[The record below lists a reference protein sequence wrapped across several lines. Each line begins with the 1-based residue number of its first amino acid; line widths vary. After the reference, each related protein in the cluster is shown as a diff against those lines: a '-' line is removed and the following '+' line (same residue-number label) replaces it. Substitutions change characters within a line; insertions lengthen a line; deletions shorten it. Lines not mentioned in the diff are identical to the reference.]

1 MPNPASPPLS
11 RSFPAARLFGLAFG
25 LFAVAWVLHSLAGS
39 LLARPSLALQLAPVD
54 SSQFRANAFPPDL
67 PGRDALPALGTWNA
81 HNSAVTGIWT
91 SAPLTTSAALLQF
104 RISGTLHPPAT
115 SLVLRTAD
123 GREIAPLNA
132 NLSAHDRWKRINF
145 SAPAG
150 PFQIVAK
157 DDSRDDWLAFTAPVE
172 ISRWA
177 WLTGKLTRPWVVN
190 TVTTLAAALA
200 LAGLFVVR
208 ALLAAK
214 LAASTAWPGWR
225 FVPWVALLVYAVFF
239 VRHIDTVAGPND
251 SGGYLNSAKALASGH
266 LGPLPRPIWGPA
278 AGETD
283 LTPYLASTFP
293 SYYAAG
299 RMAAE
304 YSVGLPLLVA
314 PAGRIFGMDAG
325 VRWVIWLHLVFG
337 VVIVRL
343 FARSAG
349 LSEGWSWLAAAIIGL
364 SPVYLHQGL
373 QPQSDSI
380 ALVWCTAA
388 VYWAWTSRE
397 HPWRAVPA
405 GLATG
410 LAVFLRPSDALLLL
424 PLVITLAGH
433 WRQFGLWVAAGLPCA
448 IWQGWYNYTLH
459 GSPFV
464 TGYRDQIYHHFFGLD
479 YLPES
484 LPFYARWLPL
494 LFTPLVVL
502 ALAGPFLRAIPLRLR
517 LMLAVWAG
525 VFAALYACYWYTQ
538 GDWYNTRFLLPA
550 APALVV
556 LALLVA
562 QTLAERTRL
571 TPFRAGSFGRSFL
584 PSCLLVAGVT
594 GLLIHQIRE
603 YRVLYWMHY
612 NARNADAPRWLA
624 AHVPPDA
631 VIFARHATNSL
642 LYYTD
647 LTFVRSDHDKAQSPE
662 FFAAIARTGRPIY
675 AFNYWWEDHDG
686 EPGADDHPGPDRGR
700 PRLPGTWK
708 RIAVLYDQE
717 IHVWQWSPESAAGKR

>member
-1 MPNPASPPLS
+1 M
-11 RSFPAARLFGLAFG
+11 
-25 LFAVAWVLHSLAGS
+25 
-39 LLARPSLALQLAPVD
+39 
-54 SSQFRANAFPPDL
+54 
-67 PGRDALPALGTWNA
+67 LPALGTWNA
-81 HNSAVTGIWT
+81 RDATVTGLWT
-91 SAPLTTSAALLQF
+91 SAPLRTSAALLQF
-104 RISGTLHPPAT
+104 RIAGALRPPST
-115 SLVLRTAD
+115 SLTLRTAD
-123 GREIAPLNA
+123 GREIAPLTTDLDA
-132 NLSAHDRWKRINF
+132 GERWKRINF
-145 SAPAG
+145 PAPDG

-157 DDSRDDWLAFTAPVE
+157 DDSPEAWLAFTAPVE
-172 ISRWA
+172 ISRWS
-177 WLTGKLTRPWVVN
+177 WLHGKLTRPWVVQ
-190 TVTTLAAALA
+190 TALALAAALA
-200 LAGLFVVR
+200 LAGIFLIR
-208 ALLAAK
+208 APLAAK
-214 LAASTAWPGWR
+214 LAASTASTVWR
-225 FVPWVALLVYAVFF
+225 FVPWAALLVYAAFF
-239 VRHIDTVAGPND
+239 ARHIDTVAGPND
-251 SGGYLNSAKALASGH
+251 SGGYLNSAKALTSGH
-266 LGPLPRPIWGPA
+266 LGPLPRPIWGPS

-299 RMAAE
+299 RMAPE

-314 PAGRIFGMDAG
+314 PAARILGMDGG
-325 VRWVIWLHLVFG
+325 VLVVIWVHLVLG
-337 VVIVRL
+337 VIITRL
-343 FARSAG
+343 FARAAG
-349 LSEGWSWLAAAIIGL
+349 LGEGWSWLAAAIIGL

-410 LAVFLRPSDALLLL
+410 LAVFLRPSDTLLLL
-424 PLVITLAGH
+424 PLVIVLAGH

-448 IWQGWYNYTLH
+448 VWQGWYNHTLH

-484 LPFYARWLPL
+484 LPFYARWLPM
-494 LFTPLVVL
+494 LFTPLIVL
-502 ALAGPFLRAIPLRLR
+502 ALAGPFLRTIPLRLR

-525 VFAALYACYWYTQ
+525 VFASLYACYWYTQ

-562 QTLAERTRL
+562 QALTERAGLA
-571 TPFRAGSFGRSFL
+571 PFRAGSFARSFL
-584 PSCLLVAGVT
+584 PSSLLVASVA
-594 GLLIHQIRE
+594 GLLIFQIRE

-612 NARNADAPRWLA
+612 NARNADSVRWLA

-642 LYYTD
+642 LYYTG

-675 AFNYWWEDHDG
+675 ALNYWWEDHSG
-686 EPGADDHPGPDRGR
+686 EPRADDHPGPDRGR
-700 PRLPGTWK
+700 PRLPGNWK
-708 RIAVLYDQE
+708 RIAVLHGEE
-717 IHVWQWSPESAAGKR
+717 IHVWQWSPETVEDEARFPLLAPPL